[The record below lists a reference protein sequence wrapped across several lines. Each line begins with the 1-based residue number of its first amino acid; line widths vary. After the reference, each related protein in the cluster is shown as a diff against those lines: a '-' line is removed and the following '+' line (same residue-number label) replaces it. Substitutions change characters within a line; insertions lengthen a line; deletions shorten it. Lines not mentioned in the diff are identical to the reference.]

1 MVARTFPRSNGALE
15 AIYAFIREF
24 VQRSG
29 LDPEIAYDL
38 DVIAEELFTNM
49 VKYGRG
55 TRREIEI
62 ALEWRAPTLA
72 IRLRDFDVER
82 WDPTES
88 PPVDTS
94 RPIAERRA
102 GGLGIHLVRQIA
114 DRILYNYDDRG
125 RESTITVTKV
135 VNS

>member
-1 MVARTFPRSNGALE
+1 MPHMVARTFPRSFGALE

-24 VQRSG
+24 VAG
-29 LDPEIAYDL
+29 CGIDPEIAYDL
-38 DVIAEELFTNM
+38 DVNM

-55 TRREIEI
+55 GRREIEI
-62 ALEWRAPTLA
+62 ALEWNAPMLA

-82 WDPTES
+82 FDPTQT

-94 RPIAERRA
+94 RPIAERQA

-114 DRILYNYDDRG
+114 DRIHYDYQG
-125 RESTITVTKV
+125 RDSTITVTKV
-135 VNS
+135 VSS

>member
-1 MVARTFPRSNGALE
+1 MVARTFPRGFGALE
-15 AIYAFIREF
+15 AIFAFIREF
-24 VQRSG
+24 VADSG
-29 LDPEIAYDL
+29 LDPEVAYDL

-55 TRREIEI
+55 GVREIEI
-62 ALEWRAPTLA
+62 ALDWAAPTLA

-82 WDPTES
+82 FDPTDA
-88 PPVDTS
+88 PPVDVS
-94 RPIAERRA
+94 RPIAERHA

-114 DRILYNYDDRG
+114 DRIHYDYRG

-135 VNS
+135 VHS

>member
-1 MVARTFPRSNGALE
+1 MVARTFPRSFGALE

-24 VQRSG
+24 VAGSG
-29 LDPEIAYDL
+29 IDPELAYDL

-55 TRREIEI
+55 ARREIEI
-62 ALEWRAPTLA
+62 ALDWRAPTLA

-82 WDPTES
+82 FDPTET

-94 RPIAERRA
+94 RPIDERRA

-114 DRILYNYDDRG
+114 DRIHYDYQG
-125 RESTITVTKV
+125 RDSTITVTKTV
-135 VNS
+135 PS

>member
-1 MVARTFPRSNGALE
+1 MVARTFPRNLGALE
-15 AIYAFIREF
+15 AIYAFHREF
-24 VQRSG
+24 VG
-29 LDPEIAYDL
+29 ACGIDPEVAYDL

-55 TRREIEI
+55 GRREIEI
-62 ALEWRAPTLA
+62 ELEWAAPTLA

-82 WDPTES
+82 FDPTAA

-94 RPIAERRA
+94 RPIGERRA

-114 DRILYNYDDRG
+114 DRIDYDYQG
-125 RESTITVTKV
+125 RDSTITVTKKV
-135 VNS
+135 VSS

>member
-1 MVARTFPRSNGALE
+1 MVARTFPRSFGALE

-24 VQRSG
+24 VAG
-29 LDPEIAYDL
+29 CGIDPELAYDL

-55 TRREIEI
+55 ARREIEI
-62 ALEWRAPTLA
+62 ALDWAAPTLA

-82 WDPTES
+82 FDPTAT

-94 RPIAERRA
+94 RPITERRA

-114 DRILYNYDDRG
+114 DRIHYDYQG
-125 RESTITVTKV
+125 RESTVTVTKLV
-135 VNS
+135 AS

>member
-1 MVARTFPRSNGALE
+1 MIARMFPRSFGALE
-15 AIYAFIREF
+15 AIHAFIGEF
-24 VQRSG
+24 VARSG
-29 LDPEIAYDL
+29 LDPDVAYDL

-55 TRREIEI
+55 ARREIEI
-62 ALEWRAPTLA
+62 GLDWTAPTMA
-72 IRLRDFDVER
+72 IRLRDFDAER
-82 WDPTES
+82 FDPTDV
-88 PPVDTS
+88 PPVDVT
-94 RPIAERRA
+94 RPLGERHA

-114 DRILYNYDDRG
+114 DRIDYDYEN

>member
-1 MVARTFPRSNGALE
+1 MVARTFPRSFGALE

-24 VQRSG
+24 VARSG
-29 LDPEIAYDL
+29 IDPEIAYDL

-49 VKYGRG
+49 VKYGQG
-55 TRREIEI
+55 GRREIEI
-62 ALEWRAPTLA
+62 ALEWRAPMLA

-82 WDPTES
+82 FDPTET

-94 RPIAERRA
+94 RPITERRS

-114 DRILYNYDDRG
+114 DRIDYDYQG
-125 RESTITVTKV
+125 RESTITVTKM

>member
-1 MVARTFPRSNGALE
+1 MVARTFPRSFGALE

-24 VQRSG
+24 VAG
-29 LDPEIAYDL
+29 CGIDPEIAYDL

-55 TRREIEI
+55 GRREIEI
-62 ALEWRAPTLA
+62 ALEWNVPILA

-82 WDPTES
+82 FDPMQT
-88 PPVDTS
+88 PPVDPS

-114 DRILYNYDDRG
+114 DRIHYDYQG
-125 RESTITVTKV
+125 RDSTITVTKV
-135 VNS
+135 VSS

>member
-1 MVARTFPRSNGALE
+1 MVARTFPRSFGALE

-24 VQRSG
+24 LTG
-29 LDPEIAYDL
+29 CHIDPDVAYDL

-55 TRREIEI
+55 SRREIEI
-62 ALEWRAPTLA
+62 ALDWTSPYVA
-72 IRLRDFDVER
+72 IRLRDFDVEPF
-82 WDPTES
+82 DPTLS

-94 RPIAERRA
+94 VPITSRRA

-114 DRILYNYDDRG
+114 DRIHYDYEG
-125 RESTITVTKV
+125 RNSTVTVTKRV
-135 VNS
+135 S

>member
-1 MVARTFPRSNGALE
+1 MVARTFPRTFGALE

-24 VQRSG
+24 VARCG
-29 LDPEIAYDL
+29 VDPELAYDL

-55 TRREIEI
+55 ARGEIEI
-62 ALEWRAPTLA
+62 ALDWAAPTLA

-82 WDPTES
+82 FDPTDT
-88 PPVDTS
+88 PPVDIS
-94 RPIAERRA
+94 RPITERRA

-114 DRILYNYDDRG
+114 DRIHYDYQG

-135 VNS
+135 VSS